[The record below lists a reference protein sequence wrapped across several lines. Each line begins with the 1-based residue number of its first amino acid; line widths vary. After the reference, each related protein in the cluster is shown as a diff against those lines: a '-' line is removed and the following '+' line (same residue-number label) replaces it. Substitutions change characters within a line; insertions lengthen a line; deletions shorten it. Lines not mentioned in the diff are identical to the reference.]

1 MSRIEHLVGTY
12 WFDLLIALL
21 TIVAI
26 LNVVVGRGSSGAPTT
41 TLWFCLPALA
51 ILVLPLF
58 ARRWFPFAGPAAYWL
73 LAAGISFVD
82 PLLIPYPEAIFLLGL
97 AAAFLLG
104 NLRDVRRAGL
114 GLAIVVG
121 ATATLIYN
129 VPGHSVDQLVF
140 IPVDF
145 AVAWVAGLAVRAR
158 AEQAEVAESHATQA
172 EQQAEVAES
181 HATQAEQERDAATRV
196 AVAEERVRIA
206 RELHD
211 IVAHAVSV
219 MVLQVGAV
227 RHHLPDAMAED
238 RDALRGVE
246 QAGRGALAEMRR
258 LLSVMRRDGDG
269 VEFAP
274 QPGLDGLDSLV
285 KEIGRAGLPVE
296 LHLDGERFPLPPG
309 IDLSAY
315 RIVQEGLT
323 NALKHARASHAEVT
337 VRYAPDEVGIEVRDD
352 GSGATPSTPRP
363 RPRTD
368 RHPRARQTLRRR
380 DDRRH
385 DKRRRVHA
393 QHPPPTHPRP
403 VMTIRVLIADDQS
416 MVRAGFRM
424 LLAGEQDMEVVA
436 EASNG
441 LEAVAKAAR
450 FDPTVIL
457 MDIRMPELDGL
468 QATRRI
474 LATDNTA
481 RILILTT
488 FGLDEYIY
496 EALSAGASGFVLKD
510 DPPEQLIEAVRTV
523 AAGDALLSPAITKR
537 VINQFTRIPRHEP
550 PKELDELTA
559 REQDLLRLIARG
571 LSNAEIGA
579 ELYISETTVKTHV
592 THILQKLGLRDRV
605 QVVVLA
611 YQTGLVR

>member
-1 MSRIEHLVGTY
+1 MEYVQRVSRIEHLARTY

-21 TIVAI
+21 AIVAI
-26 LNVVVGRGSSGAPTT
+26 LDVVLGRGSSGAPTT

-51 ILVLPLF
+51 ILVLPVF

-82 PLLIPYPEAIFLLGL
+82 PLLIPYPESLFPIGL
-97 AAAFLLG
+97 VTAFLLG

-121 ATATLIYN
+121 AAATLIYN
-129 VPGHSVDQLVF
+129 IPGHSVDQLVF

-172 EQQAEVAES
+172 EQ
-181 HATQAEQERDAATRV
+181 ERDAATRV
-196 AVAEERVRIA
+196 AVAEERARIA

-227 RHHLPDAMAED
+227 RHQLPDAMAED
-238 RDALRGVE
+238 RDALRSVE

-269 VEFAP
+269 LELAP
-274 QPGLDGLDSLV
+274 QPGLDGLDSLI

-296 LHLDGERFPLPPG
+296 LHVDGERFPLPPG

-337 VRYAPDEVGIEVRDD
+337 VRYAPDEVGIEVHDD
-352 GSGATPSTPRP
+352 GTGATPSDGTA

-403 VMTIRVLIADDQS
+403 AMTIRVLIADDQS

-488 FGLDEYIY
+488 FGLDEYVY

-559 REQDLLRLIARG
+559 REQDILRLIARG
-571 LSNAEIGA
+571 LSNEEIGA

-611 YQTGLVR
+611 YQTGLVPGATPT